1 MPQLKNWR
9 AAMTT
14 WHSQVNKFKKI
25 YFLKKII
32 QLNQVAE
39 RELILNPQILTPKE
53 FLTLH
58 K

>member
-1 MPQLKNWR
+1 MF
-9 AAMTT
+9 
-14 WHSQVNKFKKI
+14 FKKI
-25 YFLKKII
+25 IL